1 MQGTHLFRLVVRRL
15 SHWSQFRRSKEKKKE
30 DSKKGDPC
38 NFLRLFTDKPPQP
51 MVLPQ
56 YQGPSVDSIKV
67 ESELF
72 EGMKFSE

>member
-1 MQGTHLFRLVVRRL
+1 MKYVVMLAHKPL
-15 SHWSQFRRSKEKKKE
+15 S
-30 DSKKGDPC
+30 
-38 NFLRLFTDKPPQP
+38 QP

-56 YQGPSVDSIKV
+56 YQGPSADSVKV